1 MNEFSSCDLTCRLR
15 TQRHP
20 YRSFATRR
28 RARSFLKSYTVPPTI
43 PVFGKKGDTAA
54 SSLMASRKN
63 VSILTQFYPE
73 MNNKFNTWPFS
84 GSFANLGRAIDLLAC
99 EQQTYFRSS
108 LLSLRQPEMRLLF
121 SGYRPPFVFR
131 MWVIWCSQGNS
142 PFVVLK
148 VIRTYARE
156 YNEIW
161 KKQLASDPVQT
172 YPDIFESATFSFRI
186 QKCPRPHV
194 SVFESPVHSYPDSL

>member
-1 MNEFSSCDLTCRLR
+1 
-15 TQRHP
+15 
-20 YRSFATRR
+20 
-28 RARSFLKSYTVPPTI
+28 
-43 PVFGKKGDTAA
+43 
-54 SSLMASRKN
+54 
-63 VSILTQFYPE
+63 

-186 QKCPRPHV
+186 KKCPPPHV
-194 SVFESPVHSYPDSL
+194 SIFKSILPVHTYPIPTPLGVLAIEHASCARNLHLAVFRWARFCYVTGWKNFRI